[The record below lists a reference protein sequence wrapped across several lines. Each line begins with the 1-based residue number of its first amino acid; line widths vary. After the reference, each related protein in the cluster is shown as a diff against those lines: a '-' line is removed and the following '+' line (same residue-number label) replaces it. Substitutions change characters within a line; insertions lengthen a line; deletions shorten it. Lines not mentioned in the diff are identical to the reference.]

1 MTFNVISFSLGFMSQ
16 HAEAARENPALR
28 ATMPAQETTQV
39 LEESSGQRR
48 MLNLDG
54 IQGSFD
60 KWYGWGGAILDAP
73 SACYDNKGHAS
84 GTKIGRMGRGEC
96 EKECRKKRAKACQF
110 LDDDYNGHGECS
122 YVMSSGAHDCRY
134 AKQADWDWDYPCDDW
149 EGMPISCK
157 VFSMVVS
164 KGADVFVGCFKDNTG
179 GKRDL
184 SKNMG
189 KGKNY
194 KTCARICERQGYKYF
209 GRQWTNECFCGNTY
223 GSQGTATTCDCDN
236 KSNVGGNV
244 NCVYKTK

>member
-39 LEESSGQRR
+39 LEASSEQRR
-48 MLNLDG
+48 MLDLDG
-54 IQGSFD
+54 IQKHFD
-60 KWYGWGGAILDAP
+60 KWYGYNGNLFDFP
-73 SACYDNKGHAS
+73 SACYDNKGHPL
-84 GTKIGRMGRGEC
+84 GTLIGRMRIGEC
-96 EKECRKKRAKACQF
+96 EKECRKKGAKACQF
-110 LDDDYNGHGECS
+110 DDDNYDGVGECS

-134 AKQADWDWDYPCDDW
+134 VNLADWDFEYPCYWWDGW
-149 EGMPISCK
+149 TISCK

-184 SKNMG
+184 SKYIG

-194 KTCARICERQGYKYF
+194 KTCARICKRQGYKYF
-209 GRQWTNECFCGNTY
+209 GRQELNHCFCGNSY

-236 KSNVGGNV
+236 RSNVGGSV